1 MALSLVVWEESSLEA
16 MEPAFSSC
24 SEWDE
29 RKLWG
34 LHGSL
39 NFDAKILR
47 GSLIGRNSSD
57 LHGSSNWEQQRLQQQ
72 HGELKNYDCSGAL
85 QDGCSGYGEN

>member
-29 RKLWG
+29 RKL
-34 LHGSL
+34 
-39 NFDAKILR
+39 
-47 GSLIGRNSSD
+47 
-57 LHGSSNWEQQRLQQQ
+57 
-72 HGELKNYDCSGAL
+72 
-85 QDGCSGYGEN
+85 